1 MGYRVQKIGVEFLS
15 QVICGNKCDLGSTDR
30 EVTTQEGAAF
40 AASIGWPF
48 FETSAKLN
56 INVVEAMHELIRQTP
71 RLKGKEYKIVIQ
83 GAGGVGKSSICNQFV
98 VGCFIDQYDP
108 TIEDSYR
115 KQVVVKGI
123 PKKEAKRGKK
133 SGATDKGKCKL
144 QALCLGFQYVVCF
157 SGKSKQRRSFLGSL
171 FRRTSGAMPTTPVE
185 ENQSSE
191 SATPKPKEEKT
202 VKVPRS
208 SNNALVLHLGA
219 LAKDPSL
226 ASGDPCFCTQCGA
239 AVSSLSQLTASGK
252 ITSWK
257 W

>member
-1 MGYRVQKIGVEFLS
+1 M
-15 QVICGNKCDLGSTDR
+15 ICGNKCDLESSR
-30 EVTTQEGAAF
+30 EVSTQEGAAF
-40 AASIGWPF
+40 ATSIGWPF

-71 RLKGKEYKIVIQ
+71 RLRGKEYKIVIQ

-123 PKKEAKRGKK
+123 PKKGATRGKK
-133 SGATDKGKCKL
+133 SGTTDKGKCKL
-144 QALCLGFQYVVCF
+144 QPFVPWDSAQCCMVCGF
-157 SGKSKQRRSFLGSL
+157 SGKSKQKRSFLGSL
-171 FRRTSGAMPTTPVE
+171 FRRTSGATPTTPVE
-185 ENQSSE
+185 EDQSSE
-191 SATPKPKEEKT
+191 STAPPKPKEEKT

-208 SNNALVLHLGA
+208 NRNALMLHLGA

-226 ASGDPCFCTQCGA
+226 ATGDPCFCTQCGA
-239 AVSSLSQLTASGK
+239 AVSSLSQLVASGK